1 MKEDK
6 MEKLKNEHVSVDV
19 IILVALVIILI
30 ALVSFYLIGGKEKGT
45 TSRPTISPTQRQ
57 EEVLTQTPLATGT
70 VVITRTPTIE
80 ITKAPT
86 ATPTP
91 SPKPIPHGSKNFMV
105 SIGSDI
111 KGPRMGKGTIDPYDP
126 AIGGKQKLTIEVND
140 TVPVQKVVATLKTDK
155 KTTEHTLTAGPGVT
169 NKGNWSGEWAVDD
182 SYLHTYILSIQATS
196 ASGTSIVDVTLR

>member
-6 MEKLKNEHVSVDV
+6 MDKAKNEHISVDAIILVTLV
-19 IILVALVIILI
+19 IILVAL
-30 ALVSFYLIGGKEKGT
+30 ASFYIIGKKEKVVTSIPT
-45 TSRPTISPTQRQ
+45 TSPTQQ
-57 EEVLTQTPLATGT
+57 QVIATQTPLATGT
-70 VVITRTPTIE
+70 VVITRTPTRE

-105 SIGSDI
+105 SVGSDI

-126 AIGGKQKLTIEVND
+126 ALGGKQKLTIEVND

-155 KTTEHTLTAGPGVT
+155 KTTEHALTAGPGVT
-169 NKGNWSGEWAVDD
+169 NKGNWSGEWIVDD
-182 SYLHTYILSIQATS
+182 SYLYTYVLSIQATS
-196 ASGTSIVDVTLR
+196 ASGTSTVDVTLR